1 MFSAPTAFDLP
12 VPPRGRP
19 WGIGLSLL
27 VHVLA
32 LVAVLLVAQ
41 PDRRNAPPEP
51 ESIAVELISAADF
64 AALTQPAPAPVLA
77 TPPAQTP
84 AAPVAPLATPDA
96 GPIEATRFFASAI
109 LRSDRK
115 IAAAL
120 DSVSFEERIT
130 QLCNIE
136 GLEQIRVAAL
146 GYAAD
151 TLVPYAMA
159 QTRIADHVLT
169 APGGAFRSRR
179 QWFAIAFT
187 CTVAADLGHVQAFSF
202 SVGAPIP
209 RELWDAHFLTEE
221 DADE

>member
-12 VPPRGRP
+12 VPLRDRP

-32 LVAVLLVAQ
+32 LAAVPLVAQ

-51 ESIAVELISAADF
+51 ASIAVELISAADF
-64 AALTQPAPAPVLA
+64 AAMTQPAPVSVLA

-109 LRSDRK
+109 LRRDRK

-159 QTRIADHVLT
+159 QTRLADRVLT

-187 CTVAADLGHVQAFSF
+187 CTVAADLGHVEGFSF
-202 SVGAPIP
+202 SVGEPIP
-209 RELWDAHFLTEE
+209 RALWDAHFLTEE